1 MHVATLNRIG
11 EVFVARSEPLQG
23 EQYFLQAQARFEQDQ
38 SLGLLKLT
46 PATAQ
51 VYLNLGNLYYKQTP
65 GTAEAEKN
73 PGGWEQAL
81 KLYETGLKGNIE
93 NPEVTYR
100 MGVILYEKKD
110 YAGAIKEF
118 FDLDK
123 QGLWRNNWNLLY
135 SMANALFRNGN
146 YFAAEGYYRQL
157 LGMLLD
163 KRSRIKDLDVTTKR
177 TDRALLQRIF
187 QVWTN
192 LGATLYRGAHAFKAG
207 TREFREALTD
217 LTTAQGMA
225 VTLGL
230 EVYGTRKEFDITLVN
245 DSTIQALRDEEA
257 RIVAQTRKDK
267 GLVEANLQVLAL
279 VETTPP
285 GRRGDLVQDLEI
297 FAGIPLEMNQL
308 EAP

>member
-1 MHVATLNRIG
+1 M
-11 EVFVARSEPLQG
+11 
-23 EQYFLQAQARFEQDQ
+23 
-38 SLGLLKLT
+38 
-46 PATAQ
+46 
-51 VYLNLGNLYYKQTP
+51 
-65 GTAEAEKN
+65 N
-73 PGGWEQAL
+73 PGGWEEAL
-81 KLYETGLKGNIE
+81 KLYETGLQGNIE
-93 NPEVTYR
+93 SPEVTYR

-110 YAGAIKEF
+110 YAGAVREF
-118 FDLDK
+118 FELDK
-123 QGLWRNNWNLLY
+123 QGLWRGNWNLLY

-157 LGMLLD
+157 LAMLLD

-225 VTLGL
+225 ITLGL
-230 EVYGTRKEFDITLVN
+230 DLYGTRKEFDITMVN
-245 DSTIQALRDEEA
+245 DSTIQALRDEQS

-297 FAGIPLEMNQL
+297 FAGLPLELNQL